1 MDGVRAGRTT
11 APPAPCAGDT
21 VIPAVNA
28 ATRIPVGPWNE
39 VVYEEFE
46 DVPGP
51 GAPKGEGFLGQ
62 VRSAR

>member
-1 MDGVRAGRTT
+1 M
-11 APPAPCAGDT
+11 
-21 VIPAVNA
+21 IPAVNA